1 MAGVYD
7 ESGMMTGRSGD
18 SEGSGLSGFGGG
30 GTVEKQ
36 IGTQLDQA
44 TIDFLN
50 ETAATRLLRMGPGV
64 EQLTAQHYVEYLGID
79 LEVEPEL
86 AWIGRE
92 MVAAP
97 MPPNAE
103 TIISKSNIVYFHDTE
118 NDYYTVEHPLTQR
131 YLKILER
138 ERTDLLALR
147 TKPSVNGLLFKQPDM
162 LFQKQF
168 RNLQIPCQDCGV
180 LQSTVKCEQCLM
192 SFCTSCYDCLHS
204 HCEGPRK
211 NHTKQTTAVG
221 SYCSACSVKKPQVF
235 CASCEDYFCFKCFET
250 MHGKGERLKHKSLLV
265 NVSDG
270 EIIEPQQKCEEC
282 EDGAAAFHCDYCQ
295 DNFCIPCF
303 WKCHFNGHR
312 RNHTVSKIIVN
323 PLCNQCNATR
333 ATVFCEQCQ
342 ELLCTECFTFV
353 HAKGNRQLHLFVDAM
368 NVLLLLER
376 LDPSF
381 QEHMRR
387 ARPRVL
393 WAITQLQGW
402 TRGIECR
409 RYYRRRRELVT
420 KIQRRWRGAM
430 TRRKLLSMLDHYKWR
445 RKQINN
451 YFLPKTA
458 SERRLVKQKC
468 SAMLATKEVN
478 SRASKQTLR
487 ELQSTVMDTAHAL
500 QAANVNEDAARTQQI
515 MMQHLEQGGFNSTSG
530 HTATRT
536 GPKSPKQPALPVYK
550 PYEDS
555 RFPAD
560 ESLADASPSRQ
571 RSELT
576 RTDVREARDMTLRQ
590 VMNIDDRVD
599 KDALSRRPISP
610 ARQEETSRPGQEIA
624 LRGATSY
631 RDTKKTP

>member
-1 MAGVYD
+1 
-7 ESGMMTGRSGD
+7 
-18 SEGSGLSGFGGG
+18 
-30 GTVEKQ
+30 
-36 IGTQLDQA
+36 
-44 TIDFLN
+44 
-50 ETAATRLLRMGPGV
+50 
-64 EQLTAQHYVEYLGID
+64 
-79 LEVEPEL
+79 
-86 AWIGRE
+86 
-92 MVAAP
+92 
-97 MPPNAE
+97 
-103 TIISKSNIVYFHDTE
+103 
-118 NDYYTVEHPLTQR
+118 
-131 YLKILER
+131 
-138 ERTDLLALR
+138 LALR